1 MLHKVGHSCL
11 GLVAG
16 EGVIR
21 WVVRGCVGVLRLP
34 RQVRRRWCGVEKISE
49 VVGGLRQVGCWGLSW
64 ETVWQGG
71 N

>member
-49 VVGGLRQVGCWGLSW
+49 VVGGLRQV
-64 ETVWQGG
+64 
-71 N
+71 